1 MITKNFIFKEVT
13 PHWEKYIGSKL
24 FEYAVLNPGNNKYYF
39 QKDTP
44 REKYLD
50 ARLISYD
57 NVSHDHKEFYSQ
69 KAHLHL
75 NFLDE
80 AEVIPVNNKLLF

>member
-1 MITKNFIFKEVT
+1 MLCSTLVIINIIFK
-13 PHWEKYIGSKL
+13 
-24 FEYAVLNPGNNKYYF
+24 
-39 QKDTP
+39 KDTP

-50 ARLISYD
+50 ARFVSYD

-69 KAHLHL
+69 KAHLHA

-80 AEVIPVNNKLLF
+80 AEVIPVNNKLLFYKKKQTAPNENYINTKFIY